1 MGVGRVYLIYKPMRK
16 NNNAKQEFRD
26 LRLKLKAIAAREDY
40 ALLQRFNESI
50 SLINTFLAAVRER
63 ITTVAF
69 KDNLE
74 EVYFFKFEKP
84 EYYALK
90 IYEVSLFGILNQRPV
105 GTDDMLRA
113 YYLEELAF
121 IARFFKQ
128 YAFLYEY
135 YRSGFTQMD
144 EFLFLREGMMPDA
157 LLPEFWELDP
167 EFSTPGDSL
176 FSKFI
181 AYEGLREFILGELRV
196 LEVRAASVGVGLVSD
211 KKWFDWTGEIIN
223 LVELG
228 YAIYL
233 SRQLGKDKASLT
245 EIFRWLEVSF
255 GVEIGIPAN
264 RFREIKRRKRLSR
277 THFLDHMCKVLLDY
291 MDDED
296 DL

>member
-1 MGVGRVYLIYKPMRK
+1 MRK

-26 LRLKLKAIAAREDY
+26 LRLRLRTIAARDDFS
-40 ALLQRFNESI
+40 LLHRFNESI
-50 SLINTFLAAVRER
+50 SLVNAFLAVVRER
-63 ITTVAF
+63 VTTVAF
-69 KDNLE
+69 KDQLE
-74 EVYFFKFEKP
+74 EIYFFKFEKP

-90 IYEVSLFGILNQRPV
+90 IYEVSLFGILNLRPV
-105 GTDDMLRA
+105 GTDEMLRV

-144 EFLFLREGMMPDA
+144 ELLFLREGMAPDV

-167 EFSTPGDSL
+167 EFSTCGDYL

-181 AYEGLREFILGELRV
+181 AYEGLREFILGELRII
-196 LEVRAASVGVGLVSD
+196 EVRALAVASPLVGD

-233 SRQLGKDKASLT
+233 SRQLGKDKVSLT

-277 THFLDHMCKVLLDY
+277 THFLDHMREVLLDY
-291 MDDED
+291 MSDED

>member
-1 MGVGRVYLIYKPMRK
+1 MRK

-26 LRLKLKAIAAREDY
+26 LRLRLKAIAARDDY
-40 ALLQRFNESI
+40 SLLQRFNESI
-50 SLINTFLAAVRER
+50 SLVNAFLAVVRER
-63 ITTVAF
+63 VTTVAF
-69 KDNLE
+69 RDQLE
-74 EVYFFKFEKP
+74 EIYFFKFEKP

-105 GTDDMLRA
+105 GTDEMLRD

-121 IARFFKQ
+121 ISRFFKQ

-144 EFLFLREGMMPDA
+144 ELLFLREGMAPDV

-167 EFSTPGDSL
+167 EFSTCGDYL

-181 AYEGLREFILGELRV
+181 AFEALREFILGEIRM
-196 LEVRAASVGVGLVSD
+196 LEARASVVSSGEGD

-233 SRQLGKDKASLT
+233 SRQLGKDKSSLT

-277 THFLDHMCKVLLDY
+277 THYIDQMRKVLLDY
-291 MDDED
+291 MNDED
-296 DL
+296 EL

>member
-1 MGVGRVYLIYKPMRK
+1 MRK
-16 NNNAKQEFRD
+16 NNNAKQEFRE
-26 LRLKLKAIAAREDY
+26 LRLRLKAIASREDY
-40 ALLQRFNESI
+40 SLLKRFHDSI
-50 SLINTFLAAVRER
+50 ALINAFLAGVRER
-63 ITTVAF
+63 VTTVAF

-74 EVYFFKFEKP
+74 EIYFFKFEKP

-105 GTDDMLRA
+105 GTDEMLRT

-121 IARFFKQ
+121 ISRFFKQ
-128 YAFLYEY
+128 YSFLYEY

-144 EFLFLREGMMPDA
+144 ELLFLREGMAPDV

-167 EFSTPGDSL
+167 EFSTCGDYL

-181 AYEGLREFILGELRV
+181 AYEGLREFILEELRM
-196 LEVRAASVGVGLVSD
+196 LEVRAASASSGLAME

-233 SRQLGKDKASLT
+233 SRQLGKDKVSLT

-277 THFLDHMCKVLLDY
+277 THFLDHMHKVLLDY

-296 DL
+296 EL

>member
-1 MGVGRVYLIYKPMRK
+1 MRK

-26 LRLKLKAIAAREDY
+26 LRLKVKAIADREDY
-40 ALLQRFNESI
+40 SLLKRFNESI
-50 SLINTFLAAVRER
+50 SLINGFLALVRER
-63 ITTVAF
+63 VTTVAF
-69 KDNLE
+69 RDQLE
-74 EVYFFKFEKP
+74 EIYFFKFEKP

-90 IYEVSLFGILNQRPV
+90 IYEVTLFGILNQRPV
-105 GTDDMLRA
+105 GTDDMLRG
-113 YYLEELAF
+113 YYMEELAF
-121 IARFFKQ
+121 ISRFFKQ

-144 EFLFLREGMMPDA
+144 ELLFLRDGMVPDV

-167 EFSTPGDSL
+167 EFSTCGDYL

-181 AYEGLREFILGELRV
+181 AYEGLRGFILEELRV
-196 LEVRAASVGVGLVSD
+196 LEVKAISASSGLTME

-233 SRQLGKDKASLT
+233 SRQLGKDKVSLT

-277 THFLDHMCKVLLDY
+277 THFLDHMHKVLLDY
-291 MDDED
+291 MNDDD

>member
-1 MGVGRVYLIYKPMRK
+1 MRK

-26 LRLKLKAIAAREDY
+26 LRLRLKTIAARDDY
-40 ALLQRFNESI
+40 SLLERFNESI
-50 SLINTFLAAVRER
+50 SLVNAFLSVIRER
-63 ITTVAF
+63 VTTVAF

-74 EVYFFKFEKP
+74 EIYFFKFEKP

-90 IYEVSLFGILNQRPV
+90 IYEVTLFGILNQRPV
-105 GTDDMLRA
+105 GTDEMLRV

-144 EFLFLREGMMPDA
+144 ELLFLREGMAPDV

-167 EFSTPGDSL
+167 EFSTCGDYL

-181 AYEGLREFILGELRV
+181 AYEGLREFILGELRII
-196 LEVRAASVGVGLVSD
+196 EVRALAVASPLAGD

-277 THFLDHMCKVLLDY
+277 THYLDHMRKVLLDY
-291 MDDED
+291 MNDED
-296 DL
+296 DR

>member
-1 MGVGRVYLIYKPMRK
+1 MFKK
-16 NNNAKQEFRD
+16 NNAKQEFRD
-26 LRLKLKAIAAREDY
+26 LRLKLKGIAARDDFS
-40 ALLQRFNESI
+40 LLVRFNESI
-50 SLINTFLAAVRER
+50 TLINSFLAVVRER
-63 ITTVAF
+63 VTTVAF
-69 KDNLE
+69 KDQFAE
-74 EVYFFKFEKP
+74 IYFFKFEKP

-90 IYEVSLFGILNQRPV
+90 VYEVSLFGILNQRPV
-105 GTDDMLRA
+105 GTDDMLRD

-121 IARFFKQ
+121 ISRFFKQ
-128 YAFLYEY
+128 YTFLYEY
-135 YRSGFTQMD
+135 YKSGFTQMD
-144 EFLFLREGMMPDA
+144 ELLFLREGMAPDV

-167 EFSTPGDSL
+167 EFSTCGDYL

-181 AYEGLREFILGELRV
+181 AYEELRDFILGELRV
-196 LEVRAASVGVGLVSD
+196 LEVRASSTGVGLAGD

-245 EIFRWLEVSF
+245 EIFHWLEVSF

-277 THFLDHMCKVLLDY
+277 THFLDRMRELLLRY
-291 MDDED
+291 MDDD
-296 DL
+296 NGL

>member
-1 MGVGRVYLIYKPMRK
+1 MRK

-26 LRLKLKAIAAREDY
+26 LRLRLKAITCREDFS
-40 ALLQRFNESI
+40 LLARFNESI
-50 SLINTFLAAVRER
+50 SLINVFLAAVRER
-63 ITTVAF
+63 VTTVAF
-69 KDNLE
+69 KDQME
-74 EVYFFKFEKP
+74 EIYFFKFEKP

-105 GTDDMLRA
+105 GTDDMLRV
-113 YYLEELAF
+113 YYLEELTF
-121 IARFFKQ
+121 ISRFFKQ
-128 YAFLYEY
+128 YSFLYEY

-144 EFLFLREGMMPDA
+144 EFLFLREGMVPDV

-167 EFSTPGDSL
+167 EFSTCGDYL

-181 AYEGLREFILGELRV
+181 AYEGLRDFILGELRV
-196 LEVRAASVGVGLVSD
+196 LEVRAAAVVSPLAGD

-245 EIFRWLEVSF
+245 EIFHWLEVSF

-277 THFLDHMCKVLLDY
+277 THFLDQMRKVLLDY
-291 MDDED
+291 MED
-296 DL
+296 DDDL

>member
-1 MGVGRVYLIYKPMRK
+1 MRK

-26 LRLKLKAIAAREDY
+26 LRLRVKAIASREDY
-40 ALLQRFNESI
+40 SLLRRFNESI
-50 SLINTFLAAVRER
+50 SLINAFLGVVRER
-63 ITTVAF
+63 VITVAF
-69 KDNLE
+69 RDQLE
-74 EVYFFKFEKP
+74 EIYFFKFEKP

-105 GTDDMLRA
+105 GTDEMLRD
-113 YYLEELAF
+113 YYVEELAF
-121 IARFFKQ
+121 ISRFFKQ

-144 EFLFLREGMMPDA
+144 ELLFLREGMAPDV

-167 EFSTPGDSL
+167 EFSTCGDYL

-181 AYEGLREFILGELRV
+181 AYEGLRDFILGELRV
-196 LEVRAASVGVGLVSD
+196 LEVRVVSAGVGLVAD
-211 KKWFDWTGEIIN
+211 KKWFDWTGEVIN

-255 GVEIGIPAN
+255 GLEIGIPAN

-277 THFLDHMCKVLLDY
+277 THFLDQMRQVLLDY
-291 MDDED
+291 MNDED
-296 DL
+296 GV

>member
-1 MGVGRVYLIYKPMRK
+1 MRK

-26 LRLKLKAIAAREDY
+26 LRLRLKAIAARNDFS
-40 ALLQRFNESI
+40 LLERFNESI
-50 SLINTFLAAVRER
+50 SLVNAFLTVVRER
-63 ITTVAF
+63 VTTVAF
-69 KDNLE
+69 KDQLE
-74 EVYFFKFEKP
+74 EIYFFKFEKP

-105 GTDDMLRA
+105 GTDEMLRD

-121 IARFFKQ
+121 ISRFFKQ

-144 EFLFLREGMMPDA
+144 ELLFLREGMAPDV

-167 EFSTPGDSL
+167 EFSTCGDYL

-181 AYEGLREFILGELRV
+181 AYEGLRDFILGELRV
-196 LEVRAASVGVGLVSD
+196 LEVRAASAGVGLTAD
-211 KKWFDWTGEIIN
+211 KKWFDWTGEVIN

-233 SRQLGKDKASLT
+233 SRQLSKDKCSLT

-255 GVEIGIPAN
+255 GLEIGIPAN

-277 THFLDHMCKVLLDY
+277 THFLDQMRKVLLDY
-291 MDDED
+291 MEDED
-296 DL
+296 EL

>member
-1 MGVGRVYLIYKPMRK
+1 MRK

-26 LRLKLKAIAAREDY
+26 LRLRLKAIAARDDFS
-40 ALLQRFNESI
+40 LLQRFNESI
-50 SLINTFLAAVRER
+50 SLVNAFLAVVRER
-63 ITTVAF
+63 VTTVAF
-69 KDNLE
+69 RDQME
-74 EVYFFKFEKP
+74 EIYFFKFEKP

-105 GTDDMLRA
+105 GTDEMLRD

-121 IARFFKQ
+121 ISRFFKQ

-144 EFLFLREGMMPDA
+144 ELLFLREGMAPDV

-167 EFSTPGDSL
+167 EFSTCGDYL

-181 AYEGLREFILGELRV
+181 AYEALREFILGEIRM
-196 LEVRAASVGVGLVSD
+196 LEARASVVVSAEQGD

-233 SRQLGKDKASLT
+233 SRQLGKDKSSLT

-277 THFLDHMCKVLLDY
+277 THYLDHMRKVLLDY
-291 MDDED
+291 MNDED
-296 DL
+296 EL